1 MSLVHRLILVVCD
14 MDVVPHLSTLT
25 IGRLPVEP
33 ASREGHS
40 GFLLS
45 GWLLLEP
52 HTSAVGRFNRK
63 SSYGEGREMRN
74 DIQITH
80 DQNQTMYEAHTPSYN
95 TAYTGRFV
103 MPD

>member
-52 HTSAVGRFNRK
+52 HTSAVGRFHIVYTLAQ
-63 SSYGEGREMRN
+63 SGSLAPVAVLFAGEAVVTRVKGLLGWF
-74 DIQITH
+74 
-80 DQNQTMYEAHTPSYN
+80 S
-95 TAYTGRFV
+95 
-103 MPD
+103 